1 MRNRLSIIAAVLLIL
16 FTAAYAGEDLNK
28 ACIAISKG
36 NFKKAEKIVQ
46 NSSEEGIDKA
56 ENLLG
61 SYEKFSESREKFRKD
76 KYSEKQQELQELI
89 DDCLNGKE
97 SNILKLD
104 EFAEQYVEE
113 KEKEEDAEDEQDS
126 DSPENITPPTAPNSQ
141 DEEEKDSETEALI
154 DFFVAMSNV
163 KEYASD
169 KQHEELLKSELMEN
183 LKETAISKAIELE
196 DKGKWA
202 ESYTGCYYWLNT
214 LYEDNQEYE
223 DKADNLLEKMTV
235 KSSFIDSP
243 CETAENR
250 AEGIELIMLKRTIK
264 VLTYTYITPL
274 DFEKM
279 LHAGLDRCITVAEVL
294 SFPDE
299 DIAVSYDR
307 SGINDY
313 FAGVRNIKEKYTS
326 SILENYYHTQV
337 FQAFNEV
344 LALNKKTLKLPSEV
358 LIMHFTESLLSELDP
373 YTNIVWP
380 FFVKEFQKSITQE
393 FSGIGVEISKEGG
406 RLIVNSLLPNTPA
419 FGSGLDAEDV
429 ILEVDGVS
437 TEGMSINCAVSKISG
452 PEGTTVSLKVRHK
465 GSDKTEIIKIERG
478 RIVVPTVKGWKR
490 QKEEDWSYL
499 IDEEN
504 KIGLIRLTSF
514 SEATTEQ
521 MKKAIEDM
529 RKDALNGL
537 ILDLRYNSGGLLST
551 AVDIVDM
558 FIKKGPVVST
568 KPRMGMPEEHF
579 AQHETFLPDCP
590 LVVLIN
596 EGSASASEIVSGALS
611 DPRYERATLV
621 GSRTFG
627 KGSVQTVTAAP
638 GKGAQ
643 LKYTMAFYYLP
654 SGQPVKNR
662 YQLEEAGRKDWGI
675 APDVKLEM
683 YGSEFEDYFDVQQGN
698 DILVQDGHVFSEE
711 EDRKKK
717 HSAEETVNSD
727 PQLEMGLIV
736 LKAKMLA
743 EGMDVKF

>member
-1 MRNRLSIIAAVLLIL
+1 MRNRLSIIAASILIA
-16 FTAAYAGEDLNK
+16 FTAAMAGEDLNS
-28 ACIAISKG
+28 ACIAISEG
-36 NFKKAEKIVQ
+36 NFSKAEKIAQ
-46 NSSEEGIDKA
+46 NSSEDGIAKVQT
-56 ENLLG
+56 LLS
-61 SYEKFSESREKFRKD
+61 SYEEFSGRREKFRKD
-76 KYSEKQQELQELI
+76 KYEEKQKELQELI
-89 DDCLNGKE
+89 DDCLKGE
-97 SNILKLD
+97 LSNMLKLE
-104 EFAEQYVEE
+104 EFAEQYVEN
-113 KEKEEDAEDEQDS
+113 KEKEQESQEEQDS
-126 DSPENITPPTAPNSQ
+126 ENPENIAPPAAQNST

-154 DFFVAMSNV
+154 DFFVAVSNI
-163 KEYASD
+163 KEYATEAQQ
-169 KQHEELLKSELMEN
+169 KKLLSSELMEN
-183 LKETAISKAIELE
+183 LKEASVSKAMELE
-196 DKGKWA
+196 DEGKWA

-214 LYEDNQEYE
+214 LYEENEEYE
-223 DKADNLLEKMTV
+223 NKADNLLEKMTV

-279 LHAGLDRCITVAEVL
+279 LHTGLDRCITVAEVL

-299 DIAVSYDR
+299 DIAVSFDK

-313 FAGVRNIKEKYTS
+313 VAGVRKIKDKYTS

-358 LIMHFTESLLSELDP
+358 LIMQFTESVLSELDP

-452 PEGTTVSLKVRHK
+452 PEGTAVSLKVRHK
-465 GSDKTEIIKIERG
+465 GSDKTEIIEIERG

-504 KIGLIRLTSF
+504 NIGLIRLTSF

-521 MKKAIEDM
+521 MKKAIKNM

-558 FIKKGPVVST
+558 FIEKGPVVST
-568 KPRMGMPEEHF
+568 KPRMGLPEEHF

-611 DPRYERATLV
+611 DPKYERATLV
-621 GSRTFG
+621 GSRTYG

-662 YQLEEAGRKDWGI
+662 YQLEKMGRKDWGI

-698 DILVQDGHVFSEE
+698 DILVQDGHVFSED

-743 EGMDVKF
+743 EGMDVNF